1 LDDVGRTQAE
11 RVAEVL
17 APMAPALVLSS
28 DLVRA
33 SDTAEALGA
42 ATGLVPVLD
51 ARLRELSLGS
61 WEGLTSS
68 QARESH
74 PEEHA
79 TWRSGADVRRGGGE
93 TRREAGERAAACVR
107 EHLPSVAPGGLIVVV
122 THGGTARAAL
132 GVLLDLPDACWVRL
146 VALGN
151 ACWSVLVEADL
162 GWRLEQHNM
171 GFTVGDLS
179 IEPGR

>member
-1 LDDVGRTQAE
+1 
-11 RVAEVL
+11 
-17 APMAPALVLSS
+17 MSPALVLSS

-33 SDTAEALGA
+33 RDTADALGVL
-42 ATGLVPVLD
+42 TGLVPVVD
-51 ARLRELSLGS
+51 VRLRELSLGS
-61 WEGLTSS
+61 WEGLTPS

-74 PEEHA
+74 PQEHEI
-79 TWRSGADVRRGGGE
+79 WRSGADVRRGGGE

-107 EHLPSVAPGGLIVVV
+107 EHLPSVPPGGLVVAV

-132 GVLLDLPDACWVRL
+132 GVLLDLPEQSWVRL

-151 ACWSVLVEADL
+151 ACWSVLAEAEL

-171 GFTVGDLS
+171 GFPAGEVA

>member
-1 LDDVGRTQAE
+1 
-11 RVAEVL
+11 
-17 APMAPALVLSS
+17 MKPALVLSS

-33 SDTAEALGA
+33 SDTAEALGV
-42 ATGLVPVLD
+42 ATGLVPVED
-51 ARLRELSLGS
+51 PRLRELALGS

-68 QARESH
+68 QAQASH

-79 TWRSGADVRRGGGE
+79 IWRSGADVRRGGGE

-107 EHLPSVAPGGLIVVV
+107 EHLPALAPGEMMIAV

-171 GFTVGDLS
+171 GFTGGDLS